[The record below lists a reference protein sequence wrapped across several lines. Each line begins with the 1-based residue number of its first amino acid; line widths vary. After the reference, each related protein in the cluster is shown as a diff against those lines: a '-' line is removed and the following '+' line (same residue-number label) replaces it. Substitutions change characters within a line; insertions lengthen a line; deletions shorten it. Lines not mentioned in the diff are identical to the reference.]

1 MTETSG
7 TESTPPEAPITP
19 PDEGGYEDVS
29 GGETSPQS
37 GAPGAADDD
46 DQEDTA

>member
-7 TESTPPEAPITP
+7 TESTPPEAPASA

-29 GGETSPQS
+29 GGETTPPS
-37 GAPGAADDD
+37 GAPAAVDD
-46 DQEDTA
+46 EDSD